1 LSWTASFSQPFLRV
15 LIPSAGAAYGLQAL
29 VAIPSVLV
37 ASERFYDISGSLTF
51 ITATLLS
58 MYLPIMQTR
67 AVAAMTATIPKPG
80 YPRILGFLGSALGQN
95 DFSVRKL
102 AVNAAVIVWAMRC
115 KFAPP
120 VSFHISSCA
129 RLRQPASPT
138 CCGDRK
144 ASAWSTEREPPHIS
158 LRVHSVESR
167 AVLRL

>member
-1 LSWTASFSQPFLRV
+1 MDFKSLLSWTASFSQPFLRV

-29 VAIPSVLV
+29 VAIISVLV
-37 ASERFYDISGSLTF
+37 ASERFYDISGSLAF

-58 MYLPIMQTR
+58 MYLPIMQAR

-120 VSFHISSCA
+120 VSFQISSCA
-129 RLRQPASPT
+129 RRGYGGQLHPHLVEIERLPRGLLKQSLPISP
-138 CCGDRK
+138 
-144 ASAWSTEREPPHIS
+144 
-158 LRVHSVESR
+158 
-167 AVLRL
+167 